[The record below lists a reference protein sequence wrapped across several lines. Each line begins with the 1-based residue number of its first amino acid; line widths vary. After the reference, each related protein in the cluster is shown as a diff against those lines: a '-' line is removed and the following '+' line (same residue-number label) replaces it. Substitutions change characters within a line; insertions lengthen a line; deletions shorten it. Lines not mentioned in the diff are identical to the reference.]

1 MLGRSSTIELYSSH
15 KSCFIHMDEV
25 LICGSYSKS
34 II

>member
-1 MLGRSSTIELYSSH
+1 MLVQKAAFGMFIVRS
-15 KSCFIHMDEV
+15 FIHMDEV